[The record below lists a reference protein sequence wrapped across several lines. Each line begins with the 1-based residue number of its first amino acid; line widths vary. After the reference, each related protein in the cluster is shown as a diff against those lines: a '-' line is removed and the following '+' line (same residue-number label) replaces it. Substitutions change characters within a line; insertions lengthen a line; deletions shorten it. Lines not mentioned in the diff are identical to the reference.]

1 MSRSREVRK
10 GEERTKGER
19 GKREGVKRQDD
30 QDSCVIYEWEVGVEG
45 VSP

>member
-1 MSRSREVRK
+1 MKRSREVRK

-19 GKREGVKRQDD
+19 VKRQDD
-30 QDSCVIYEWEVGVEG
+30 QNSCVIDEWEVGIEG